1 MKMLLH
7 YSMSKIIN
15 DHIQISR
22 QKGRDPKRLVDVWI
36 RSNYFIPK
44 TQTSYFVSSL
54 VITAFDLYLSL
65 FGDCA
70 YSIFSEIE
78 GTRPMNSFQIPMSQ
92 YRDLT
97 RWIKETLIVKKC
109 SVRTT
114 FRNIAPDRLD
124 LLSEI
129 AYKLTVSRVW
139 DVKQRSLD
147 PVYTPSCPLPDP
159 EIEKEVVVYSQVLA
173 PYLISDII
181 TLILI
186 YCIDPCLSN
195 HIRCANES
203 KDGTRCNRVR
213 DGVSLSCRAHK
224 NFHKLL
230 SNHYLV

>member
-22 QKGRDPKRLVDVWI
+22 QKRRDPKRLVDVWI
-36 RSNYFIPK
+36 RSNCFIPK
-44 TQTSYFVSSL
+44 TQAPYFVLSL
-54 VITAFDLYLSL
+54 VITAFDLYSSL

-70 YSIFSEIE
+70 YSIFSKLE
-78 GTRPMNSFQIPMSQ
+78 GTRPMNSFQIPISQ
-92 YRDLT
+92 YSDLT
-97 RWIKETLIVKKC
+97 SLIKESLIEKKC

-114 FRNIAPDRLD
+114 FRNMALGRLE

-139 DVKQRSLD
+139 AIKHRSLD
-147 PVYTPSCPLPDP
+147 PIYNPSCPLPDP

-173 PYLISDII
+173 PYLISDIVD
-181 TLILI
+181 LVLI
-186 YCIDPCLSN
+186 YCIDPCLPN

-213 DGVSLSCRAHK
+213 DGALLSCRAHK
-224 NFHKLL
+224 NLHELL

>member
-1 MKMLLH
+1 MKMIHH

-173 PYLISDII
+173 PYLISDIVD
-181 TLILI
+181 LVLI
-186 YCIDPCLSN
+186 YCIDPCLPN

-213 DGVSLSCRAHK
+213 DGALLSCRAHK
-224 NFHKLL
+224 NLHELL